1 MYFAYAW
8 PKVLASGTHHRG
20 DDPVVALEL
29 DAGLG
34 CLAVV
39 FASSVEIW
47 STGQHRRLVGRHARD
62 AEAVAEEGAYLA
74 ARWRGGGHARLA
86 VVAAGG
92 RARLFDVVWPNAS
105 PSDSNRVDPNALP
118 ERCELIL
125 RATLTVGPGS
135 IVLPVM
141 PNPAD
146 DDRHTEGGCL
156 LYTSPSPRDR
166 TRSRMPSSA

>member
-29 DAGLG
+29 AAGLG

-74 ARWRGGGHARLA
+74 ASWRGGGASMSS
-86 VVAAGG
+86 G
-92 RARLFDVVWPNAS
+92 RTHRPPTPTAS
-105 PSDSNRVDPNALP
+105 TQTRCPSDASSSSAR
-118 ERCELIL
+118 
-125 RATLTVGPGS
+125 
-135 IVLPVM
+135 
-141 PNPAD
+141 
-146 DDRHTEGGCL
+146 
-156 LYTSPSPRDR
+156 PSPWAPG
-166 TRSRMPSSA
+166 PSCSP